1 MECVSVVV
9 CIYGICPFCVCAEC
23 HDFVVFAD
31 NVLRHKLIILLQG
44 IALYE
49 SYH

>member
-1 MECVSVVV
+1 MCEC
-9 CIYGICPFCVCAEC
+9 CCLHLQYLPFLCVCAEC

-31 NVLRHKLIILLQG
+31 NVLRRKLIILLQG
-44 IALYE
+44 IALYK